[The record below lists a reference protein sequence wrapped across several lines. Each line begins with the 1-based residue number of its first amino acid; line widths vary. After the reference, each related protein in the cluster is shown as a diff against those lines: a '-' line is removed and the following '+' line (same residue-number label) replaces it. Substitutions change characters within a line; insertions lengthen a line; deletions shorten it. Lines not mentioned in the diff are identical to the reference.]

1 MEDMEVILKN
11 ALIYKASAIS
21 IIGDLDNLQPD
32 DELNMPV

>member
-11 ALIYKASAIS
+11 AVIYKASATLQ
-21 IIGDLDNLQPD
+21 GDLDNLQPD